1 MANSHFYGLLDR
13 IQLVQLQ
20 WMIVLWYMQTLF
32 IQTKMTHKENG
43 ERVIMKITGE
53 LVDILLKM
61 DPEKFKGYLV
71 YEKLL
76 KVIYMVILGEIY
88 GMLFASF
95 LW

>member
-1 MANSHFYGLLDR
+1 MRVKAGL
-13 IQLVQLQ
+13 V
-20 WMIVLWYMQTLF
+20 YM
-32 IQTKMTHKENG
+32 
-43 ERVIMKITGE
+43 
-53 LVDILLKM
+53 LLKM

-95 LW
+95 LWYQKCKKDLK